1 MDGKRNISRREFL
14 LGTLGATGIA
24 AGGGVALWYSREKP
38 REASTDVMEVV
49 NRIPDAVRETVAE
62 QPVEVLISQVQTE
75 YKNLSNSLRGIFD
88 NPTYNEDP
96 RILEILRR
104 GTLTQLRD
112 SGLFHSM
119 DTPLRRNFL
128 NPHESSIPLQP
139 SMWEQKCEQAQEGS
153 RQSTQHSVCEAARHN
168 TSYDTLPRRR
178 ITSQQF
184 IETIRVGLES
194 ARTIYPNRPMT
205 GKLAQA
211 LGAETL
217 LAITT
222 QELMPE
228 SGNPMGRIAMYRA
241 LVDAGFEPNR
251 IPAVHDSLLSFGLF
265 QMTQMTY
272 ENGYHGIEDTPDL
285 STRSGGSIGYLI
297 DNAQLPTRLHE
308 CVTLD
313 NQVLAGALLQF
324 ENIYTYIAPVFA
336 DNPTLTAYW
345 DTLSDEDKQMTLAAL
360 LGATHHNP
368 SRASQAL
375 VLLSQQVT
383 LGSTATTLR
392 DLFISTLG
400 QRPNDESDDR
410 YDARL
415 ETVEHATNT
424 STLVSYWHKYL
435 TNE

>member
-1 MDGKRNISRREFL
+1 MEGKSKLSRREFL
-14 LGTLGATGIA
+14 LGALGTTGLA
-24 AGGGVALWYSREKP
+24 AGGAIFLHSRKESP
-38 REASTDVMEVV
+38 EASTDVVEVV
-49 NRIPDAVRETVAE
+49 QRIPDAVRETVNE
-62 QPVEVLISQVQTE
+62 QPVEVLISQVQAE
-75 YKNLSNSLRGIFD
+75 YKYLSDSLRGIFD

-128 NPHESSIPLQP
+128 NPHESSTPLQP
-139 SMWEQKCEQAQEGS
+139 SMWEQKCEQAREGV

-168 TSYDTLPRRR
+168 TSYNTLPKRR
-178 ITSQQF
+178 ITSQEF

-211 LGAETL
+211 LSAETL

-241 LVDAGFEPNR
+241 LLDAGFEPNR

-272 ENGYHGIEDTPDL
+272 ENGYHGIEDAPDL

-336 DNPTLTAYW
+336 NNEALATCW
-345 DTLSDEDKQMTLAAL
+345 DTLSSEDKQIALAAL

-368 SRASQAL
+368 SRASRAL
-375 VLLSQQVT
+375 QLLSQQMT
-383 LGSTATTLR
+383 LEPATATLR
-392 DLFISTLG
+392 DLFISKLS
-400 QRPNDESDDR
+400 QRPTDESDDR

-424 STLVSYWHKYL
+424 STLVSYWHTYL
-435 TNE
+435 TTE

>member
-1 MDGKRNISRREFL
+1 MEGRRNISRREFL
-14 LGTLGATGIA
+14 LGTLGATGLA
-24 AGGGVALWYSREKP
+24 AGGAILWNSQKESRQ
-38 REASTDVMEVV
+38 ASTDVMDVIQ
-49 NRIPDAVRETVAE
+49 RIPEAVRETVRE
-62 QPVEVLISQVQTE
+62 QPIDTLIAQVQTE
-75 YKNLSNSLRGIFD
+75 YKNLSNSLRDIFD
-88 NPTYNEDP
+88 NPIYNEDP

-104 GTLTQLRD
+104 GTLEQLRD

-128 NPHESSIPLQP
+128 NPHESLVPFQP

-153 RQSTQHSVCEAARHN
+153 RRSTQYDVCEAARRN
-168 TSYDTLPRRR
+168 TSYDTFPEQP

-194 ARTIYPNRPMT
+194 ARATYPDRPMT

-211 LGAETL
+211 LTAETL

-241 LVDAGFEPNR
+241 LLDAGFEPNR

-272 ENGYHGIEDTPDL
+272 ENGYHGIDDTLDL

-297 DNAQLPTRLHE
+297 DDAQLPTRLHE

-324 ENIYTYIAPVFA
+324 ENIYTYIAPVFT
-336 DNPTLTAYW
+336 DNPALVTYW
-345 DTLSDEDKQMTLAAL
+345 DTLSDKDRRKAL
-360 LGATHHNP
+360 VAFLGATHHNP
-368 SRASQAL
+368 SRAAQAL
-375 VLLSQQVT
+375 RLLSRQIIR
-383 LGSTATTLR
+383 GSTAASLH

-424 STLVSYWHKYL
+424 STLISYWHKYL
-435 TNE
+435 SNE